1 MKKAFTLIEILVAL
15 SIFMVVIIVVL
26 TTFLSGINGQRKV
39 IALQD
44 VQDNARF
51 LMNFMVKEIRMSE
64 INSFNSSNLNITRPD
79 GESVSYLFNNANGK
93 IERTDST
100 TSGPISSDNVF
111 ILGGF
116 YGSGVGKLDGLQAR
130 ITIVMDVQ
138 KNSAKEQGRA
148 SIKIQTTVSQRNL
161 DL

>member
-64 INSFNSSNLNITRPD
+64 INSFNSSSLNITRPD

-116 YGSGVGKLDGLQAR
+116 YGSGVGKLDGLQAK

>member
-79 GESVSYLFNNANGK
+79 GELVSYLFNNANGK